1 MDSAHWG
8 IFGAVQV
15 MAFSCVPFRQCT
27 AMPKIIHTKWY
38 LHTKSSHRLLRRRTH
53 SLWDYRT
60 MKSRTPPPNCSFL
73 PSLLSFFA
81 NFYPNVQT
89 EEIYQT
95 FHTRHGAQMFPL
107 TLTNARSYP
116 LTEIHATRPAPTR
129 LIRSSVKLVGA
140 RQNGGKTRRIEFTNI
155 VCG

>member
-1 MDSAHWG
+1 
-8 IFGAVQV
+8 

-27 AMPKIIHTKWY
+27 AMSKIIHTKWY

-95 FHTRHGAQMFPL
+95 FHTRHGAQMFPSNPHKCQKL
-107 TLTNARSYP
+107 STYRNTCDAPSPDKTYP
-116 LTEIHATRPAPTR
+116 EFRKTGGSAPKWRKNQKNWIYQHR
-129 LIRSSVKLVGA
+129 LWLG
-140 RQNGGKTRRIEFTNI
+140 
-155 VCG
+155 